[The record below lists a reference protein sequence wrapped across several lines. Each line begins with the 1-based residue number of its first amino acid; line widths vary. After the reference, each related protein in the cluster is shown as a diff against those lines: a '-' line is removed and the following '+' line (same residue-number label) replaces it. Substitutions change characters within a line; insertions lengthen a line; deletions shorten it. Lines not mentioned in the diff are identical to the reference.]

1 MNFEELVAGV
11 GKHHGAFV
19 AMVKGQKLLQVGVA
33 SRGAF
38 AEWFLRQGRMVD
50 VDGNDKDY
58 DTAYSQG
65 LLDGMAEKDV
75 EKLVKKVLKQA
86 PAFVFSVPTS
96 LWRHADVRRTAA
108 DYERILSAY
117 EVEAFPYWGG
127 KMLCVVAKPVKTE
140 VVKTEVV
147 KTKPVKAEVAKTEP
161 VKTEEA
167 KTELIEAET
176 NEIVPAEEMRNFSEW
191 EKE

>member
-19 AMVKGQKLLQVGVA
+19 AMVKGQKLLQVGNA

-38 AEWFLRQGRMVD
+38 AEWFRRQDRTVD
-50 VDGNDKDY
+50 IDGKGDY
-58 DTAYSQG
+58 DAAYSQG
-65 LLDGMAEKDV
+65 LLDGTREGDV
-75 EKLVKKVLKQA
+75 AKLVKKVLKQA

-127 KMLCVVAKPVKTE
+127 KMLCVVAKPVKAE